1 MLHRFMLYINYI
13 SIKLGKKCALLV
25 PEVKPYIQKYPSD
38 TEFFHNALERISI
51 LIIVKPIMLI
61 SIYTVIV

>member
-1 MLHRFMLYINYI
+1 MCFI
-13 SIKLGKKCALLV
+13 ST

-38 TEFFHNALERISI
+38 TEFFHNALERISV
-51 LIIVKPIMLI
+51 LIIVKPITLI